1 MSDRITSPQDLLK
14 MRDKARSA
22 VELRSGPKEKQI
34 IVHMGTC
41 GIAAGARDVLAELV
55 SELDRKSVT
64 NVTVRQSGCI
74 GLCDQEPMLSFT
86 DKDGRNYLYVNLT
99 KSKVREIVAGHLVA
113 GAPVAK
119 YINDGAEGAEGA
131 KGAGGAHGAG
141 GDRT

>member
-22 VELRSGPKEKQI
+22 VELRGGPREKQV

-55 SELDRKSVT
+55 SELDKKSVT

-86 DKDGRNYLYVNLT
+86 DKDGRSYLYVNLT
-99 KSKVREIVAGHLVA
+99 KNKVREIVAGHLVA

-119 YINDGAEGAEGA
+119 YINDGAQGAEGGRA
-131 KGAGGAHGAG
+131 
-141 GDRT
+141 

>member
-22 VELRSGPKEKQI
+22 VELRGGPREKQV

-55 SELDRKSVT
+55 SELDKKSVT

-86 DKDGRNYLYVNLT
+86 DKDGRSYLYVNLT
-99 KSKVREIVAGHLVA
+99 KTKVREIVAGHLVA

-119 YINDGAEGAEGA
+119 YINDGAEGADGA
-131 KGAGGAHGAG
+131 QGAGGAQGAE
-141 GDRT
+141 GDRA

>member
-1 MSDRITSPQDLLK
+1 MSDRITNPQDLLRL
-14 MRDKARSA
+14 RDKARSD
-22 VELRSGPKEKQI
+22 VELRGGPKEKQV

-41 GIAAGARDVLAELV
+41 GIAAGARDVLAEMV

-74 GLCDQEPMLSFT
+74 GLCDQEPMLTFT

-99 KSKVREIVAGHLVA
+99 KAKVREIVAGHLVA
-113 GAPVAK
+113 GTPVAK
-119 YINDGAEGAEGA
+119 YINE
-131 KGAGGAHGAG
+131 

>member
-1 MSDRITSPQDLLK
+1 MSDRITNPKDLLK

-22 VELRSGPKEKQI
+22 VELRGGPKEKQV

-55 SELDRKSVT
+55 SELDKKSVT

-74 GLCDQEPMLSFT
+74 GLCDQEPMLTFT

-99 KSKVREIVAGHLVA
+99 KNKVREIVAGHLVA

-119 YINDGAEGAEGA
+119 YINE
-131 KGAGGAHGAG
+131 
-141 GDRT
+141 GDRA

>member
-1 MSDRITSPQDLLK
+1 MSDRITNPQDLLK
-14 MRDKARSA
+14 LRDKARSD
-22 VELRSGPKEKQI
+22 VELRGGPKEKQV

-41 GIAAGARDVLAELV
+41 GIAAGARDVLAEMV

-74 GLCDQEPMLSFT
+74 GLCDQEPMLTFT

-99 KSKVREIVAGHLVA
+99 KNKVREIVAGHLVA
-113 GAPVAK
+113 GTPVAK
-119 YINDGAEGAEGA
+119 YINE
-131 KGAGGAHGAG
+131 